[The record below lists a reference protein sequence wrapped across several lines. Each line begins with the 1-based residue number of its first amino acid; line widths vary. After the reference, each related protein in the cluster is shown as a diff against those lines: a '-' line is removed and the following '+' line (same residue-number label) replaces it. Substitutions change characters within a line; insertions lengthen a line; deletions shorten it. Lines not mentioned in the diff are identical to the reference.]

1 MVIIEAKTGYSDTP
15 QRVLILHSAFTAFY
29 FLKGVSFFVTIEDI
43 VTLPNKT
50 KVQVNVSNDSLSQWD
65 GAARRCKDN
74 KANDKEFLFFIN
86 RSIISDDLRN
96 RKKEEKEKEQ
106 AERKKEVQDGL
117 PIPTF
122 DFLFPFF
129 NALTEEEIEL
139 EKSKQLNSF
148 IASLGSEVVDIE
160 EFENNC
166 NKVYLIIVE

>member
-50 KVQVNVSNDSLSQWD
+50 KVQINVSNDSLSQWD

-96 RKKEEKEKEQ
+96 RKKEEKSNDNL
-106 AERKKEVQDGL
+106 RLLMIG
-117 PIPTF
+117 
-122 DFLFPFF
+122 
-129 NALTEEEIEL
+129 
-139 EKSKQLNSF
+139 
-148 IASLGSEVVDIE
+148 
-160 EFENNC
+160 
-166 NKVYLIIVE
+166 

>member
-96 RKKEEKEKEQ
+96 RKR
-106 AERKKEVQDGL
+106 ERAGRTKKEVQGGL

-122 DFLFPFF
+122 DFFFPFF

>member
-1 MVIIEAKTGYSDTP
+1 M
-15 QRVLILHSAFTAFY
+15 
-29 FLKGVSFFVTIEDI
+29 
-43 VTLPNKT
+43 
-50 KVQVNVSNDSLSQWD
+50 
-65 GAARRCKDN
+65 
-74 KANDKEFLFFIN
+74 
-86 RSIISDDLRN
+86 
-96 RKKEEKEKEQ
+96 
-106 AERKKEVQDGL
+106 QDGL

-122 DFLFPFF
+122 DFFFPFF